1 MNDILFGN
9 NNKAVIKKLANRSFH
24 SNKMR
29 NVIAAIAI
37 ALTTFLFTAVLTI
50 GMGASGTL
58 EYSMAKL
65 MGSSADALVQGLSEE
80 QFQQLK
86 ENAMFEKVGCWIPV
100 EIMTNTNRMVAE
112 IDYADQPQLELRMQ
126 TPRTGS
132 APQKANEVLVS
143 ANILKDLNIE
153 EKIGAEIPIEFK
165 NRQSGQMYH
174 FDMIVSGIYD
184 TPNEKSESVIVSK
197 AFMEENP
204 EMMREIAQGREGCGI
219 YDADVI
225 MRDSSMVKER
235 ISEFVRSIGG
245 NPDDRSAENY
255 VRVAPNT
262 FLSNN
267 SGGSIMWLVAGVFGV
282 LFMFC
287 GYLLIYNVFEIAV
300 TNDIRQYGL
309 LRTVG
314 TTSQQIKRLVN
325 RQALYLFLIGTPFGL
340 LFGILLGRSILPAAL
355 QMFAA
360 DYSGKNIEVS
370 TLPYLGIIV
379 GAILFSGLTVYIS
392 TRKSV
397 KKASRVS
404 PIEAIRYVEQ
414 DTVSIKRKK
423 TNTGAVIPR
432 MAKANLQ
439 RNKRRTV
446 FIVISLTL
454 SIVLLNSVFIVSGSF
469 DEDAY
474 IENQSRSDFRV
485 YSPGIQAAF
494 GNDFGHNSAVPEKAV
509 EEIKAQPGVTNEVYL
524 YRNTFEDDHIS
535 CDWGTPYVVDNTN
548 KELRMMPEHL
558 NLGVYQTGTERDYAA
573 LTADNHPLGNVFGF
587 SENFFDQLDIIE
599 GETDLSV
606 LKDKLWNG
614 NNVILMGEYNDHGNF
629 GGAEAAAYR
638 GLSVGDTIQFYENGT
653 PTEEFTIIAKA
664 AATDGDVTVTGGG
677 SNIAQIIEGPRIF
690 MAENK
695 FKEIYETP
703 TLYGFLFDVEEQ
715 YQQEMETY
723 LAQDTDV
730 AYTSILTM
738 KATVSG
744 VKNVVLLIGGMIGAV
759 FALVGLIN
767 FINLVMTNII
777 TRRHEFA
784 TMQSIGMTNRQ
795 LRKMMISE
803 SFSYVLLAGI
813 VGTLAAAVLGITLVR
828 SFVEI
833 SPSSIMMTF
842 QMTLLP
848 TLIMLILFLA
858 LAFIVPV
865 VALRLFNNR
874 SVVERLR
881 VNE

>member
-9 NNKAVIKKLANRSFH
+9 NNKAVIKKLANRSFR

-29 NVIAAIAI
+29 NVVAVIAI

-50 GMGASGTL
+50 GMGAKGAL

-65 MGSSADALVQGLSEE
+65 MGSSADALVQGVSEE
-80 QFQQLK
+80 QFQQIK

-100 EIMTNTNRMVAE
+100 DIMTNTNRRVAE
-112 IDYADQPQLELRMQ
+112 VDYADQNQLEIRML
-126 TPRTGS
+126 TPRIGS

-153 EKIGAEIPIEFK
+153 EKIGAEIPVELK
-165 NRQSGQMYH
+165 VRQSGQSYH
-174 FDMIVSGIYD
+174 FDMVVSGIYD
-184 TPNEKSESVIVSK
+184 TPNEKAEFVIVSK
-197 AFMEENP
+197 AFLEENS
-204 EMMREIAQGREGCGI
+204 EMMSDLAQQRPGCGI
-219 YDADVI
+219 YTADVV
-225 MRDSSMVKER
+225 MRDNYMIKDR
-235 ISEFVRSIGG
+235 ISELVRNIGG
-245 NPDDRSAENY
+245 NPDDRNAENY
-255 VRVAPNT
+255 VRVAPNPII
-262 FLSNN
+262 SND
-267 SGGSIMWLVAGVFGV
+267 SGLTMWLVAGVFGI
-282 LFMFC
+282 LFLFC

-340 LFGILLGRSILPAAL
+340 LFGTLLGRSILPAAL
-355 QMFAA
+355 QIFAV
-360 DYSGKNIEVS
+360 DFSGGNIAVG
-370 TLPYLGIIV
+370 TLPYLGIIA
-379 GAILFSGLTVYIS
+379 GAVLFSGLTVYIS
-392 TRKSV
+392 TRKPV

-404 PIEAIRYVEQ
+404 PIEAIRYVEK

-423 TNTGAVIPR
+423 TDAGAVIPR

-454 SIVLLNSVFIVSGSF
+454 SIVLLNSVFIFSGSF

-474 IENQSRSDFRV
+474 IEKRTRSDFMV
-485 YSPGIQAAF
+485 YSPESQSAF

-509 EEIKAQPGVTNEVYL
+509 EEIKEQPGVTNEISL

-535 CDWGTPYVVDNTN
+535 CDWGIPYVVDNTN
-548 KELRMMPEHL
+548 KYAFMLPEHI
-558 NLGVYQTGTERDYAA
+558 NLGVYQTENGKKYAG
-573 LTADNHPLGNVFGF
+573 LTADNLPLGNVFGF
-587 SENFFDQLDIIE
+587 SENLLNKVDIID

-606 LKDKLWNG
+606 LKEKLWNG
-614 NNVILMGEYNDHGNF
+614 NNVILMAKYNDKGR
-629 GGAEAAAYR
+629 GIDDSDYL
-638 GLSVGDTIQFYENGT
+638 GLSVGDTIQFYDNGA
-653 PTEEFTIIAKA
+653 PTEEFTIIAKV
-664 AATDGDVTVTGGG
+664 AATNGETFLTGGG
-677 SNIAQIIEGPRIF
+677 ANIATDIDGPLIY
-690 MAENK
+690 MSEKK
-695 FKEIYETP
+695 FKEIYEIP

-715 YQQEMETY
+715 YQQEMENH
-723 LAQDTDV
+723 LMQDADV

-738 KATVSG
+738 KAYVSG
-744 VKNVVLLIGGMIGAV
+744 VKNVVLMIGGVIGAV

-813 VGTLAAAVLGITLVR
+813 VGTLAAGVLGMTLVR
-828 SFVEI
+828 AFVQNGPT
-833 SPSSIMMTF
+833 SLMMSF

-848 TLIMLILFLA
+848 ALIMLVLFLV

>member
-9 NNKAVIKKLANRSFH
+9 NNKAVIKKLANRSFR

-29 NVIAAIAI
+29 NVIAVIAI

-86 ENAMFEKVGCWIPV
+86 RNAMFEKVGCWIPV
-100 EIMTNTNRMVAE
+100 DIMTNTNRRVAE
-112 IDYADQPQLELRMQ
+112 VDYADQTQLEIRML

-153 EKIGAEIPIEFK
+153 EKIGAEIPIELK
-165 NRQSGQMYH
+165 ARQSGQIYH
-174 FDMIVSGIYD
+174 FDMVVSGIYD

-197 AFMEENP
+197 AFLEENP
-204 EMMREIAQGREGCGI
+204 EMMSDITQGRIGCGI
-219 YDADVI
+219 YSADVV
-225 MRDSSMVKER
+225 MRDNYMIKDR
-235 ISEFVRSIGG
+235 ISEFIRNIGG
-245 NPDDRSAENY
+245 NPDDINADNA
-255 VRVAPNT
+255 VRVALNPII
-262 FLSNN
+262 
-267 SGGSIMWLVAGVFGV
+267 SGDSGLMMCLVASVFGI

-340 LFGILLGRSILPAAL
+340 LFGILLGRSILPVAL
-355 QMFAA
+355 QIFAV
-360 DYSGKNIEVS
+360 DYSGGNIEVG
-370 TLPYLGIIV
+370 TLPYWGIIV

-423 TNTGAVIPR
+423 TNAGAVIPR

-454 SIVLLNSVFIVSGSF
+454 SIVLLNSVFIFSGSF

-474 IENQSRSDFRV
+474 ITKQTRSDFMV
-485 YSPGIQAAF
+485 YSPSIQAAF
-494 GNDFGHNSAVPEKAV
+494 GNDFGHNSAVPERAV
-509 EEIKAQPGVTNEVYL
+509 QEIEQQSGVMNEVYL

-535 CDWGTPYVVDNTN
+535 CDWGTPYVVDNTYKN
-548 KELRMMPEHL
+548 SQMLPEHI
-558 NLGVYQTGTERDYAA
+558 NQGVYQTGNKRDRAA
-573 LTADNHPLGNVFGF
+573 LAADNHPLGNVFGF
-587 SENFFDQLDIIE
+587 SENFLDRVDIIE

-606 LKDKLWNG
+606 LKEKLWNE
-614 NNVILMGEYNDHGNF
+614 NNVILVAKYDDRGNLA
-629 GGAEAAAYR
+629 GGSENPNYY
-638 GLSVGDTIQFYENGT
+638 GLSVGDTIQFYENGI
-653 PTEEFTIIAKA
+653 PTEKFTVIAKVA
-664 AATDGDVTVTGGG
+664 GTDSEGDLTGGG
-677 SNIAQIIEGPRIF
+677 SNISRMIEGPGIY
-690 MAENK
+690 MSENK
-695 FKEIYETP
+695 FKEIYEMP

-715 YQQEMETY
+715 YQQDMENH

-744 VKNVVLLIGGMIGAV
+744 VKNVVLLIGGVIGAV

-803 SFSYVLLAGI
+803 SFSYVVLAGI
-813 VGTLAAAVLGITLVR
+813 VGTLAAGVLGITLVR
-828 SFVEI
+828 AFVQNGPT
-833 SPSSIMMTF
+833 SLMMTF

-848 TLIMLILFLA
+848 ALIMLVLFLV

-865 VALRLFNNR
+865 IALRLFNNR

>member
-9 NNKAVIKKLANRSFH
+9 NNKAVIKKLANRSFR

-29 NVIAAIAI
+29 NVIAVIAI

-58 EYSMAKL
+58 EYSMAK
-65 MGSSADALVQGLSEE
+65 MIGTGADALVQGLSEE

-86 ENAMFEKVGCWIPV
+86 ENSMFEKVGCWVPI
-100 EIMTNTNRMVAE
+100 EIMTNTNRIFAE

-197 AFMEENP
+197 AFMQENP
-204 EMMREIAQGREGCGI
+204 EMMNEIAQGREGCGI

-267 SGGSIMWLVAGVFGV
+267 SGGSIMWLVASVFGV

-340 LFGILLGRSILPAAL
+340 LFGTLLGRSILPAAL
-355 QMFAA
+355 QIFAV
-360 DYSGKNIEVS
+360 DFSGGNIAVG
-370 TLPYLGIIV
+370 TLPYLGIIA
-379 GAILFSGLTVYIS
+379 GAVLFSGLTVYIS
-392 TRKSV
+392 TRKPV

-404 PIEAIRYVEQ
+404 PIEAIRYVEK

-423 TNTGAVIPR
+423 TDAGAVIPR

-454 SIVLLNSVFIVSGSF
+454 SIVLLNSVFIFSGSF

-474 IENQSRSDFRV
+474 IEKRTRSDFMV
-485 YSPGIQAAF
+485 YSPESQSAF

-509 EEIKAQPGVTNEVYL
+509 EEIKEQPGVTNEISL

-535 CDWGTPYVVDNTN
+535 CDWGIPYVVDNTN
-548 KELRMMPEHL
+548 KYTFMLPEHI
-558 NLGVYQTGTERDYAA
+558 NLGVYQTENGKKYAG
-573 LTADNHPLGNVFGF
+573 LTADNLPLGNVFGF
-587 SENFFDQLDIIE
+587 SENLLNKVDIID

-606 LKDKLWNG
+606 LKEKLWNG
-614 NNVILMGEYNDHGNF
+614 NNVILMAKYNDKGR
-629 GGAEAAAYR
+629 GIDDSDYL
-638 GLSVGDTIQFYENGT
+638 GLSVGDTIQFYDNGA
-653 PTEEFTIIAKA
+653 PTEEFTIIAKV
-664 AATDGDVTVTGGG
+664 AATNGETFLTGGG
-677 SNIAQIIEGPRIF
+677 ANIATDIDGPLIY
-690 MAENK
+690 MSEKK
-695 FKEIYETP
+695 FKEIYEIP

-715 YQQEMETY
+715 YQQEMENH
-723 LAQDTDV
+723 LMQDADV

-738 KATVSG
+738 KAYVSG
-744 VKNVVLLIGGMIGAV
+744 VKNVVLMIGGVIGAV

-784 TMQSIGMTNRQ
+784 TMQSIGMTKKQ

-813 VGTLAAAVLGITLVR
+813 VGTLAAGALGMTLVKA
-828 SFVEI
+828 FVQNGPT
-833 SPSSIMMTF
+833 SLMMTF

-848 TLIMLILFLA
+848 ALIMLVLFLV

-865 VALRLFNNR
+865 VALRLLNNR

>member
-1 MNDILFGN
+1 
-9 NNKAVIKKLANRSFH
+9 
-24 SNKMR
+24 
-29 NVIAAIAI
+29 
-37 ALTTFLFTAVLTI
+37 
-50 GMGASGTL
+50 
-58 EYSMAKL
+58 
-65 MGSSADALVQGLSEE
+65 
-80 QFQQLK
+80 
-86 ENAMFEKVGCWIPV
+86 
-100 EIMTNTNRMVAE
+100 
-112 IDYADQPQLELRMQ
+112 
-126 TPRTGS
+126 
-132 APQKANEVLVS
+132 
-143 ANILKDLNIE
+143 
-153 EKIGAEIPIEFK
+153 
-165 NRQSGQMYH
+165 MYH

-204 EMMREIAQGREGCGI
+204 EMMNEIAQGREGCGI

-325 RQALYLFLIGTPFGL
+325 RQALYLFLMGTPFGL

-446 FIVISLTL
+446 FIVVSLTL
-454 SIVLLNSVFIVSGSF
+454 SIVLLNSV
-469 DEDAY
+469 
-474 IENQSRSDFRV
+474 
-485 YSPGIQAAF
+485 
-494 GNDFGHNSAVPEKAV
+494 
-509 EEIKAQPGVTNEVYL
+509 EEIEQQPGVMNEVRL
-524 YRNTFEDDHIS
+524 YRNTFEDDHIA
-535 CDWGTPYVVDNTN
+535 CDWGPSFSIDNTD
-548 KELRMMPEHL
+548 KYAYVLPDSL
-558 NLGVYQTGTERDYAA
+558 NLGRTEDREDYAA
-573 LTADNHPLGNVFGF
+573 LTADNLPLGNVYGF
-587 SENFFDQLDIIE
+587 SENLLNKMDIIE
-599 GETDLSV
+599 GESNVSV
-606 LKDKLWNG
+606 LKEKLWNG
-614 NNVILMGEYNDHGNF
+614 NNVILVSHYNDKGNLS
-629 GGAEAAAYR
+629 GGADNTYYF
-638 GLSVGDTIQFYENGT
+638 GLSVGDTIQFYENGV
-653 PTEEFTIIAKA
+653 PTEKFTVIAKA
-664 AATDGDVTVTGGG
+664 AVTSNEMTLTGGG
-677 SNIAQIIEGPRIF
+677 SNIATDIGGPKIY
-690 MAENK
+690 MSENK

-703 TLYGFLFDVEEQ
+703 TLYGFFFDVEEQ
-715 YQQEMETY
+715 YQQDMENY
-723 LAQDTDV
+723 LMRDTDV
-730 AYTSILTM
+730 SYNSISTL
-738 KATVSG
+738 KANVLG
-744 VKNVVLLIGGMIGAV
+744 IKNVVLLVGGMIGAV

-767 FINLVMTNII
+767 FINLVMTNIV

-813 VGTLAAAVLGITLVR
+813 VGTLVAATLGMTLLR
-828 SFVEI
+828 AFVENGPT
-833 SPSSIMMTF
+833 SMMMTF
-842 QMTLLP
+842 QITLLP
-848 TLIMLILFLA
+848 ALIMLILFLA